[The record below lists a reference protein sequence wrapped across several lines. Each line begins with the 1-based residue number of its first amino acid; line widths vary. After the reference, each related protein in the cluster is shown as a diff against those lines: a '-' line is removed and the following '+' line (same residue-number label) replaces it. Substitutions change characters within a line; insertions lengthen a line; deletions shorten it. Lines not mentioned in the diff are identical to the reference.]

1 MSRSSGVSEGTVWRW
16 FRQGLCLALLAG
28 GLTGCAGIPDGIL
41 RPVAV
46 KTKTSR
52 VNMLAITTR
61 APSPDAG
68 ELFTGERGREV
79 SFVNMVVSI
88 PPGREVGTVQW
99 PSITPGNPATDFVV
113 TDARPLVQK
122 QVADWF
128 STAKGKKRRV
138 FVYVHGFNTRFDR
151 AVFRFAQLTHDTDA
165 EAAPVLYSWPSRGQL
180 FDYRRDLDNA
190 SYSRSEL
197 ADLLQVAA
205 NAPAVSEIV
214 ILAHSM
220 GSWVAVEA
228 LKQISLRRGRVPAKI
243 TNVILASPD
252 LDIGVFRKQLA
263 DIGPKRPPITIFV
276 SQEDRALQLSAF
288 LARGLTRL
296 GAVDAS
302 REEYQKELQTVSGI
316 TILDVTELRSGDRI
330 NHSAY
335 TESPYLVR
343 LIGDRLIRGEI
354 VTEEDV
360 SPAETAANAASNLL
374 TAPIRVFQAATR
386 R

>member
-1 MSRSSGVSEGTVWRW
+1 MSRLSGVSRPAGLHRLRT
-16 FRQGLCLALLAG
+16 GLCLLLLAAS
-28 GLTGCAGIPDGIL
+28 LIGCSSIPDGIL
-41 RPVAV
+41 RPVTVEAA
-46 KTKTSR
+46 TKR

-61 APSPDAG
+61 AASPDPG
-68 ELFTGERGREV
+68 ELFTGERGRDV

-88 PPGREVGTVQW
+88 PPGHAVGTVQW
-99 PSITPGNPATDFVV
+99 PSATPGNPATDFVV
-113 TDARPLVQK
+113 TGANPLARK
-122 QVADWF
+122 QVPEWF
-128 STAKGKKRRV
+128 NATKGKKRRV

-165 EAAPVLYSWPSRGQL
+165 DAAPVLYSWPSRGQL

-190 SYSRSEL
+190 SYSRSDL
-197 ADLLQVAA
+197 AELLQVAA
-205 NAPAVSEIV
+205 DAPHVSEIV

-228 LKQISLRRGRVPAKI
+228 LKQVSLKRGGVPPKI
-243 TNVILASPD
+243 TNLILASPD
-252 LDIGVFRKQLA
+252 LDIGVFRKQLI

-302 REEYQKELQTVSGI
+302 REEYQRELQSVSGI
-316 TILDVTELRSGDRI
+316 TILDVTELRSGDGI

-343 LIGDRLIRGEI
+343 LIGDRLIRGQI

-360 SPAETAANAASNLL
+360 SPAETAANAASQLL